1 MIKRQHRF
9 SSCRWSIISGCEAI
23 EVCQLV
29 TVIAEY
35 LAIYGNENRNED
47 KEYGSPGSYDGERIE
62 TMEDLF
68 LLALF
73 EIYTKCVL

>member
-1 MIKRQHRF
+1 
-9 SSCRWSIISGCEAI
+9 
-23 EVCQLV
+23 
-29 TVIAEY
+29 VIAEY

-47 KEYGSPGSYDGERIE
+47 KEYGSPGSFDGERIE